1 MKNLFN
7 SSRAKVFEMFKEF
20 LYYQQISIKEEFDI
34 ESEKPHLERYD
45 KTKSRKCILCRQVF
59 IIKKNF
65 KNNDKDCNQYF
76 KITNRTDADHLMK
89 KEENLEKFGNIDVNK
104 YVESLNSF
112 FLEMQTPKLTFHF
125 FGKSKTALKLHCICI
140 T

>member
-45 KTKSRKCILCRQVF
+45 KTKSRKCILCCQVF
-59 IIKKNF
+59 IIKKKI

-89 KEENLEKFGNIDVNK
+89 KEENVEKFGNIDVNK

-112 FLEMQTPKLTFHF
+112 LEIQTPKLTFHF